1 MSIAMARAPTH
12 KLDTEIRAWLR
23 EIVLALDLDRVALI
37 KRDPPAGDLVD
48 SYWWARPGIHRLP
61 PTVRWQQGAPWALAE
76 ITAGRSIVFSDP
88 EELPGEAG
96 EFKRFEKARGII
108 SLVLMPLQVGNNV
121 VGSLGFNRF
130 RAGRRWSAKELQ
142 RLRIVAQIF
151 AGALERKRSDLQA
164 RQLRE
169 ELKVAF
175 RRSTMG
181 ELTASIAHELNR
193 PLGAIL
199 SNLGGLARLLS
210 QKNLKIELA
219 STAVRSAIE
228 DTERAGEIV
237 RRFRSMFKDEK
248 TSMVAIDIRQLV
260 EDVVAM
266 AAREAASRAINLR
279 IDAPASLPRT
289 MGDPIQ
295 IQQCLLNLL
304 MNAFDAMA
312 RTRSGSR
319 DVTIAVAPEKPGWIQ
334 VSVVDTGAGIDPS
347 VADRIFQPFV
357 TTKTEGMGLGLLV
370 TRSIVEGH
378 GGRIWFT
385 PGASGGSTF
394 TFTLPVEQ
402 GGRARA

>member
-1 MSIAMARAPTH
+1 MSIAMARASTH
-12 KLDTEIRAWLR
+12 KLDTEIKAWLR

-61 PTVRWQQGAPWALAE
+61 PRVRWQQGAPWALAE
-76 ITAGRSIVFSDP
+76 LAAGRSIVFSDP

-210 QKNLKIELA
+210 QKNLKMELA

-266 AAREAASRAINLR
+266 AGREAASRAINFQ
-279 IDAPASLPRT
+279 IDAAASLPRA

-312 RTRSGSR
+312 RIRSGAR
-319 DVTIAVAPEKPGWIQ
+319 DVTITVAPEKPGWIQ

-347 VADRIFQPFV
+347 VADRIFEPFV

-394 TFTLPVEQ
+394 TFTLPMEQ
-402 GGRARA
+402 GGRTRA